1 MRSVPLV
8 SLCAALL
15 VAALA
20 GPAVAAP
27 PPSIPGV
34 AKPTPIAVWQ
44 GRQVWSVPN
53 ATGGYG
59 LVQRIGS
66 GPVSALPVAPRG
78 VPFDVDLGPTS
89 SGPRADE
96 QRRRPRGLLALRD
109 GAAVG

>member
-1 MRSVPLV
+1 MGSVPLV

-27 PPSIPGV
+27 PPSIPGI

-89 SGPRADE
+89 SGGVYAVYSRCAT
-96 QRRRPRGLLALRD
+96 